1 MRKIYLL
8 PVLIMMIFSGCS
20 ETRTDSS
27 SGELFAMD
35 TYMSIKAGGKNSEEA
50 VYQSESE
57 IIRLDKLFS
66 ATDSGSDIYRI
77 NHSES
82 AEVSSDTLK
91 IISESLK
98 ICEST
103 GGSLDMT
110 VYPIVKLWGFTTG
123 EYRIPENNEIQN
135 CLKSV
140 NYNNINISGNSVSV
154 PSGCELDLG
163 AVAKGYTSDRIVEI
177 FREKDIESGVINL
190 GGNVYIYG
198 SEREVSVRN
207 PFYPDEIIGT
217 LEISDKAVVTSGS
230 YERFFTGNDG
240 KKYCH
245 IIDPA
250 TGYPVDNGLVS
261 VTVIGESG
269 IYCDALST
277 ALFVMGIDKAV
288 EYWKNNGNFDMILID
303 NNHKIYVTEDIDF
316 KSTGNS
322 EIIKIEQKD

>member
-1 MRKIYLL
+1 
-8 PVLIMMIFSGCS
+8 MMIFSGCS
-20 ETRTDSS
+20 ETGTDSA

-35 TYMSIKAGGKNSEEA
+35 TYMSIKASGQNSEEA

-91 IISESLK
+91 IISESLE

-123 EYRIPENNEIQN
+123 EYRIPENNEIHN

-198 SEREVSVRN
+198 SECEVSVRN
-207 PFYPDEIIGT
+207 PFFPDEIIGT

-230 YERFFTGNDG
+230 YERFFIGNDG

-245 IIDPA
+245 IIDPE

-303 NNHKIYVTEDIDF
+303 NNHRIYVTEDIDF